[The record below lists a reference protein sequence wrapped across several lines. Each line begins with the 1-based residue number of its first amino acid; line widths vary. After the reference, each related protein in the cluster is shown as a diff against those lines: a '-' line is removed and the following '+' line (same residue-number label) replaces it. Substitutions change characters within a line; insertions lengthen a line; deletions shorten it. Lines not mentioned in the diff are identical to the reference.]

1 MLPSVSAA
9 PLTALPAAL
18 TTPRIVS
25 LLAAVALTV
34 EAAAVAAAVA
44 RASTSLDEAT
54 LDRYEREAPRLT
66 EEEPVEAGGAV
77 AAALAGVAA
86 VAAA

>member
-1 MLPSVSAA
+1 MLPNVSAA

-66 EEEPVEAGGAV
+66 EEEPVEAGGA
-77 AAALAGVAA
+77 AAAAVLAAA
-86 VAAA
+86 V